1 MTVVLMLPAIVVTV
15 CFFLILFGIERDP
28 GTPGG
33 KFDVDRLL
41 PDHRRASAS

>member
-28 GTPGG
+28 GTA
-33 KFDVDRLL
+33 
-41 PDHRRASAS
+41 RRPASTSSASASSPT